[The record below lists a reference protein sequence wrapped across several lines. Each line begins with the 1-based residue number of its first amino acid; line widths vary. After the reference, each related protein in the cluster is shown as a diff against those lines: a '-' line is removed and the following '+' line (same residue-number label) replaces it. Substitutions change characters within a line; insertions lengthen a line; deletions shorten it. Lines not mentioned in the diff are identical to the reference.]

1 MGQLVRQ
8 RRGFGI
14 KKQFDS
20 SIIGTGQAG
29 LVMSF
34 CRAKAELRPS
44 LRERHRSGDR
54 WQDERWNGLRFQYP
68 NWSLRLPGKAYD
80 GDDPDGFADK
90 DEIHRFLTDFAAQ
103 IAARGGAGRRQRR
116 IGVPDC
122 R

>member
-1 MGQLVRQ
+1 MQ
-8 RRGFGI
+8 
-14 KKQFDS
+14 KQFDS
-20 SIIGTGQAG
+20 SIIGDGQAG

-34 CRAKAELRPS
+34 YLAKAKRDHL
-44 LRERHRSGDR
+44 LLERHRIGDR
-54 WQDERWNGLRFQYP
+54 WQDERWNGLQFQYP

-90 DEIHRFLTDFAAQ
+90 VEIHRFLTDFAAHL
-103 IAARGGAGRRQRR
+103 AARGGVGRRQRR